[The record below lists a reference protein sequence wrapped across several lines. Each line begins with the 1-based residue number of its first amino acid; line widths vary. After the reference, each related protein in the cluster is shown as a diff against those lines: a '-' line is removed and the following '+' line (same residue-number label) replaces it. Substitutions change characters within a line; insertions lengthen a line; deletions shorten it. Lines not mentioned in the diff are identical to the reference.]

1 MKLKILGTSSA
12 FPTKNR
18 NQTAALFTY
27 SGDSFLFDCGE
38 GTQRQIRIARENPQK
53 ITKIFISHWHGDHV
67 LGLPGL
73 LMSMAMNQRK
83 NPLEIYGP
91 KGTEEKIKVIMKA
104 YEHETTNYKLII
116 HELSNIK
123 LKTICETDKY
133 RINALKLKHPIPCF
147 GFSFEEKTRLRI
159 DTSYLK
165 SKGIP
170 TQHIGLKRLQRGKDV
185 IIEGK
190 KISAK
195 KATYARHGK
204 KFAITIDT
212 AYYAPIIELAK
223 DADLFVCE
231 STFSNKIKS
240 SAEKG
245 GHMTTK
251 EAARLGKQAK
261 VKHLVLT
268 HFSQR
273 YRSTKELEREARS
286 VFKGKLTMA
295 KDFMEIK
302 I

>member
-1 MKLKILGTSSA
+1 
-12 FPTKNR
+12 
-18 NQTAALFTY
+18 
-27 SGDSFLFDCGE
+27 
-38 GTQRQIRIARENPQK
+38 
-53 ITKIFISHWHGDHV
+53 
-67 LGLPGL
+67 
-73 LMSMAMNQRK
+73 MSMAMNQRK

-212 AYYAPIIELAK
+212 AYYAPIVELAK

>member
-1 MKLKILGTSSA
+1 MKLRILGTSSA

-27 SGDSFLFDCGE
+27 AGESFLFDCGE
-38 GTQRQIRIARENPQK
+38 GTQRQIRIAKENPQK

-83 NPLEIYGP
+83 APLEIYGP
-91 KGTEEKIKVIMKA
+91 KGTGTKISAIMKA
-104 YEHETTNYKLII
+104 YEHEKLSYKLIVK
-116 HELSNIK
+116 ELSNIK

-133 RINALKLKHPIPCF
+133 KIDALKLKHPIPCF
-147 GFSFEEKTRLRI
+147 GYSFQEKTRLRVNT
-159 DTSYLK
+159 DYLK
-165 SKGIP
+165 AKGIP
-170 TQHIGLKRLQRGKDV
+170 TQHPGLKRLQRGKDV
-185 IIEGK
+185 TIDGK

-195 KATYARHGK
+195 LATYARHGK

-212 AYYAPIIELAK
+212 AYYSPIVELAK
-223 DADLFVCE
+223 DSDVFVCE
-231 STFSNKIKS
+231 ATFSNKVKS

-273 YRSTKELEREARS
+273 YRSTKELKEEAKS
-286 VFKGKLTMA
+286 VFKRKITMA